1 MSRRQRSCSVEL
13 LFFGG
18 TGQGLHAG
26 RTALDHSGH
35 VVEVTGADFLLV
47 RHKGVAFFAGCEFR
61 LLYHL
66 GVVLHAF
73 AAGVSVGELE
83 GVEQAKGLA
92 SAKICKAFLEF
103 WGLRF
108 DHTHR

>member
-1 MSRRQRSCSVEL
+1 MEL

-26 RTALDHSGH
+26 RTALDHGGH
-35 VVEVTGADFLLV
+35 VIEVAGADFLLV
-47 RHKGVAFFAGCEFR
+47 RHEGVAFFAGGEFG
-61 LLYHL
+61 LLHHL

-83 GVEQAKGLA
+83 CVEQAKGLA